1 MKCSIFAIAL
11 LSLPMLAARADEPP
25 LPHAPGIES
34 KGYVWNE
41 PNKEEARA
49 LAHKGDPAKG
59 KIAYEVCRGCH
70 KNDAS
75 GRPEYFPQLAG
86 QLTTVLIKQMV
97 DIRAGRRD
105 NPKMHPFI
113 SDEWVTTP
121 EEISDI
127 AAYLHSLPQKPNGKG
142 NGQNLERGKAIYTKN
157 CAKCHGDEGEGDAKE
172 FYPRVAGQHYR
183 YLFRESIMIRDACR
197 RNANP
202 KMVKVIKRYD
212 DEDLEAVAD
221 YMSRLGSLGQGSA
234 GAK

>member
-1 MKCSIFAIAL
+1 MKFTLIPIICLGLTA
-11 LSLPMLAARADEPP
+11 AARAEVPAPP
-25 LPHAPGIES
+25 HSPGIES

-49 LAHKGDPAKG
+49 LSHKGDPAKG
-59 KIAYEVCRGCH
+59 KLAYEACRGCH
-70 KNDAS
+70 KDDAS
-75 GRPEYFPQLAG
+75 GRPEYYPQLAG
-86 QLTTVLIKQMV
+86 QLTSVLIKQMV

-113 SDEWVTTP
+113 DDWVASADE
-121 EEISDI
+121 IADI
-127 AAYLHSLPQKPNGKG
+127 AAYLNSLPVPQNGTGNGK
-142 NGQNLERGKAIYTKN
+142 NLERGKAIYAKD
-157 CAKCHGDEGEGDAKE
+157 CAKCHGDRGEGDAKE

-183 YLFRESIMIRDACR
+183 YLLRESLMIRDFCR

-221 YMSRLGSLGQGSA
+221 YMSRLEPVGRAKTGSR
-234 GAK
+234 